1 MNRLRNLF
9 ILFPL
14 LLVFAGNMAA
24 QEWTFSSEKDGIK
37 VYTRSEKDSQFKA
50 FKGEVCINSDVAK
63 VSALVEDVEKFNEWD
78 DDVSEIRVLA
88 SEPGKL
94 LRYYVVYD
102 VPWPFQ
108 DRDLC
113 VEAVIT
119 TDPATGVKQF
129 IANSVPD
136 AVPINDENVRIIDYW
151 QKWII
156 EPVADG
162 TVHVI
167 IEGFADPAG
176 SIPSWVANMA
186 ITKTPLNM
194 LDFVRH
200 GVENR

>member
-1 MNRLRNLF
+1 MSRRPF
-9 ILFPL
+9 ICILFL
-14 LLVFAGNMAA
+14 FLMVFIGGLSA

-37 VYTRSEKDSQFKA
+37 VYTRTEKDSQFKA
-50 FKGEVCINSDVAK
+50 FKGEVILHSDVEK
-63 VSALVEDVEKFNEWD
+63 VGALVEDVEKFDEWD
-78 DDVSEIRVLA
+78 EDISEIRVLA
-88 SEPGKL
+88 SEPGKS

-113 VEAVIT
+113 VEAIIT

-129 IANSVPD
+129 IAKSVPD
-136 AVPINDENVRIIDYW
+136 GVPLKNDIVRIVEYW
-151 QKWII
+151 QKWLI
-156 EPVADG
+156 EPNAEG

-176 SIPSWVANMA
+176 AVPAWVANMA

-194 LDFVRH
+194 LDFIRE